1 MPSLLISC
9 PAVGDRWVLLL
20 VVVELRKVREFQL
33 LRLCEALS
41 EVQSLTIRHKFKSY
55 VLVT

>member
-9 PAVGDRWVLLL
+9 PAVGGRWVLLL

-41 EVQSLTIRHKFKSY
+41 DFESLTIRHEFKSY
-55 VLVT
+55 VIFT